1 MANNRT
7 LLNNKISQFILRID
21 LSKDVDINYL
31 KLTELLK
38 DKYDSYK
45 TELHVNYNVDIEKE
59 RVCRKDFI
67 KYILGT
73 SSTATTLKIDSFEKS
88 IIIESTQYENDTI
101 YKQCLQNVITALKSI
116 GENISSRRIG
126 MRYINKFSCPN
137 IMSISKILSP
147 LEAKAI
153 KNAVSKD
160 NIARAMMIHEF
171 QCGTNI
177 IRVQFGVPNKF
188 YPSII
193 NNYDIILDIDVFSS
207 GVENMDEWAEAIKS
221 YNHQAYDTFIKYIKD
236 SFLETL
242 K

>member
-1 MANNRT
+1 MDEMEKELAKAAGT
-7 LLNNKISQFILRID
+7 LA
-21 LSKDVDINYL
+21 KDVAEDL
-31 KLTELLK
+31 
-38 DKYDSYK
+38 
-45 TELHVNYNVDIEKE
+45 V
-59 RVCRKDFI
+59 RP
-67 KYILGT
+67 T
-73 SSTATTLKIDSFEKS
+73 S
-88 IIIESTQYENDTI
+88 
-101 YKQCLQNVITALKSI
+101 KSI

-177 IRVQFGVPNKF
+177 IRVQLGVPNKF

-193 NNYDIILDIDVFSS
+193 NNYDIILDID
-207 GVENMDEWAEAIKS
+207 
-221 YNHQAYDTFIKYIKD
+221 
-236 SFLETL
+236 
-242 K
+242 